1 VLTGGCKNKDILLGT
16 QLVAKCLLSG
26 GPNRPSGLLRADV
39 RAQEGMVRPHG
50 LAIRVVRALI
60 GWAMS
65 VRRRQKVGCR
75 LLLNTN
81 FQENIQK
88 SWGRREAKIY
98 NFVVRGLKRNNM
110 FGSHTFFFI
119 HKFSSLIVMSHVQTH
134 QGAMS
139 GRRLLGGG
147 EGFIEL
153 GVCDAHSGRSVG
165 LPFVWLLYG
174 FICELVKILHLGRNS
189 SLPARCILMKKGK
202 IFACVCLLAAEGMS
216 YVGRKIMYAACCK

>member
-1 VLTGGCKNKDILLGT
+1 MLLGT

-26 GPNRPSGLLRADV
+26 GQNRPSRLLRADV

-88 SWGRREAKIY
+88 SWGREKLTWAWQEAKY
-98 NFVVRGLKRNNM
+98 LQLCCSGLKAKQHVWVAHALLH
-110 FGSHTFFFI
+110 SQIFFFDCYI
-119 HKFSSLIVMSHVQTH
+119 ARANT
-134 QGAMS
+134 S
-139 GRRLLGGG
+139 GCDEWQARLLGGGGG

-153 GVCDAHSGRSVG
+153 RVCDAHSGRSVG
-165 LPFVWLLYG
+165 TLCLAALWLYLWVGKDSTSGEKLLSACQMY
-174 FICELVKILHLGRNS
+174 FNE
-189 SLPARCILMKKGK
+189 KGK
-202 IFACVCLLAAEGMS
+202 NICLCLLAS
-216 YVGRKIMYAACCK
+216 CRRHVLCWVKNYVCCLL